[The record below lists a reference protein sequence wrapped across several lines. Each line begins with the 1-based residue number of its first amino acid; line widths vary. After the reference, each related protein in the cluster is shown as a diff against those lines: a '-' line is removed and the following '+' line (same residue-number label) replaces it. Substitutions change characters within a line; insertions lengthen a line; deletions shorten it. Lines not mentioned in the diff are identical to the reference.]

1 MVGDFVVIEVV
12 VIIDGVGIVAFVAVA
27 MVFTITD
34 FVATAARKRRA

>member
-12 VIIDGVGIVAFVAVA
+12 VVIDGVGIVAFVTVA

>member
-1 MVGDFVVIEVV
+1 MVGDFVVIEVI
-12 VIIDGVGIVAFVAVA
+12 VITDGVGIVAFVAAA